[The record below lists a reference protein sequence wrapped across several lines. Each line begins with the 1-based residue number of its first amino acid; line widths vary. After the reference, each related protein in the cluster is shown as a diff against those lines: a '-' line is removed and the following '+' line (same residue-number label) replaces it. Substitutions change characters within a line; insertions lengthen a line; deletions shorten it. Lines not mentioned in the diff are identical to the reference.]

1 VTTGIEQRHSTSC
14 AAGRDPDKRCTCSP
28 RVYRAWVSDPTSKRK
43 RRSPPFTS
51 HAAAAAWRAEALA
64 ALKTLAGRP
73 KEQPKLRDA
82 VADAIAG
89 IEVGAIVT
97 TRGTPFAP
105 GSIRNLEADYR
116 NHVAPFFANARL
128 NEIDR
133 GALQRWIRG
142 LSSGSFP
149 HLTRPLSP
157 SAVANCLKPLR
168 LVYRVQ
174 RENDASFSEDPFAG
188 LQLPREHA
196 KRERAMPISEFS
208 KRIDALPDDELRL
221 IYGLAGY
228 AGLRLGE
235 IQSLTAERVGACAIE
250 VVTGYDAYAGVRAR
264 PKTPAGQRVVP
275 IIPPLRRLLDAHLA
289 SSGITHGLLFPS
301 RAQPGRAL
309 DKRAIHRR
317 AQRAFSVVGF
327 DFVRPHDARHCFGTY
342 MGFAGVPS
350 HTLRLVIGHSS
361 IKATERYLHRLEE
374 AALEAGSALSRYAAK
389 QLDEVQQE
397 ASQDDLA
404 DLSRAELVRLI
415 GDLRRQLAVTSASS
429 RSA

>member
-1 VTTGIEQRHSTSC
+1 MSDDRWWRGFDSQIVDALS
-14 AAGRDPDKRCTCSP
+14 AGARFLDVGCGDGGLVERLVE
-28 RVYRAWVSDPTSKRK
+28 RG
-43 RRSPPFTS
+43 
-51 HAAAAAWRAEALA
+51 L
-64 ALKTLAGRP
+64 
-73 KEQPKLRDA
+73 DA
-82 VADAIAG
+82 VGVDPRAAERPRLADAIAG
-89 IEVGAIVT
+89 INAGAIVT

-142 LSSGSFP
+142 LSSGSLS

-174 RENDASFSEDPFAG
+174 RGNDASFSEDPFAG
-188 LQLPREHA
+188 LQLPREHSR
-196 KRERAMPISEFS
+196 RERAMPLADFS
-208 KRIDALPDDELRL
+208 KRIAALPDDELRL

-235 IQSLTAERVGACAIE
+235 IQSLTAEHVGPAAIE

-264 PKTPAGQRVVP
+264 PKTQAGQRVVP

-301 RAQPGRAL
+301 RTQPGRAL
-309 DKRAIHRR
+309 DKRAIHRVH
-317 AQRAFSVVGF
+317 S
-327 DFVRPHDARHCFGTY
+327 AR
-342 MGFAGVPS
+342 
-350 HTLRLVIGHSS
+350 
-361 IKATERYLHRLEE
+361 
-374 AALEAGSALSRYAAK
+374 
-389 QLDEVQQE
+389 
-397 ASQDDLA
+397 
-404 DLSRAELVRLI
+404 
-415 GDLRRQLAVTSASS
+415 S
-429 RSA
+429 RSWASTLCARTMHATVSAPTWASRVCQATPSAT

>member
-1 VTTGIEQRHSTSC
+1 MTPGIEQRHSTNC
-14 AAGRDPDKRCTCSP
+14 PARRDAEKRCTCSP
-28 RVYRAWVSDPTSKRK
+28 RVYRAWISDPTSKRK

-64 ALKTLAGRP
+64 ALKTPGP

-82 VADAIAG
+82 FAEATAG
-89 IEVGAIVT
+89 IQTGAIVT

-116 NHVAPFFANARL
+116 NHVAPFFENARL

-142 LSSGSFP
+142 LASGSFA
-149 HLTRPLSP
+149 HLTKPLSP

-174 RENDASFSEDPFAG
+174 RENDASFLEDPFAG
-188 LQLPREHA
+188 LQLPRDHP
-196 KRERAMPISEFS
+196 KRERAMPLADFS
-208 KRIDALPDDELRL
+208 KRIEALPDDELRL

-235 IQSLTAERVGACAIE
+235 IQSLTAERVGPSSIE
-250 VVTGYDAYAGVRAR
+250 VVTGYDAYAGVRVR

-289 SSGITHGLLFPS
+289 SSGITRGLLFPS
-301 RAQPGRAL
+301 RTRPGRAL

-317 AQRAFSVVGF
+317 AQRAFSAVGF

-350 HTLRLVIGHSS
+350 QTLRLVIGHSS

-374 AALEAGSALSRYAAK
+374 AALEAGSALSRYAAR
-389 QLDEVQQE
+389 QLDEAHSE
-397 ASQDDLA
+397 SSQDDLA
-404 DLSRAELVRLI
+404 DLSRADLVRLV
-415 GDLRRQLAVTSASS
+415 GDLRMQLALRSTTPQSA
-429 RSA
+429 